1 MEDWDMNLE
10 PPEPWK
16 VVGEMREVVCQNEEC
31 TVYDEWYH
39 QEVEVEY
46 WPHDRTAYS
55 WACIWCKKTMD
66 VEDQ

>member
-10 PPEPWK
+10 PPEPYK
-16 VVGEMREVVCQNEEC
+16 VVGEMRQVEC
-31 TVYDEWYH
+31 TNEDCVMFDTPVLG
-39 QEVEVEY
+39 EVEVEY

-55 WACIWCKKTMD
+55 WACIWCDKTID